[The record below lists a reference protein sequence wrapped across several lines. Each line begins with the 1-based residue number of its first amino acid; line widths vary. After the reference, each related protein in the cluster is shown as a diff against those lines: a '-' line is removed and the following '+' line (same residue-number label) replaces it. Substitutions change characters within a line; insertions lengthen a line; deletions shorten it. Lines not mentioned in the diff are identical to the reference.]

1 MCSNL
6 RTPDNIRVDVLDFI
20 VIVECSCGS
29 RPAASRLEGRVLVRE
44 KGSDEKSVPKPIT
57 TVAVRS
63 VGWVSVV
70 EAVVWIATEVEDCS
84 WWQWGRKELQLL
96 RGQSKQK
103 TTAKDLIQEH
113 MVIHLA
119 GWRGNKLAR

>member
-1 MCSNL
+1 
-6 RTPDNIRVDVLDFI
+6 VL
-20 VIVECSCGS
+20 E
-29 RPAASRLEGRVLVRE
+29 RE
-44 KGSDEKSVPKPIT
+44 KGSDEKRVPKPIT

-63 VGWVSVV
+63 VGWVSVA
-70 EAVVWIATEVEDCS
+70 EAVVRIATEIEDCS

-113 MVIHLA
+113 NDNTFSRVA
-119 GWRGNKLAR
+119 EK